1 MACFLTTWSL
11 NITSWPI
18 LSKKQ
23 TKRKFPNFDQYGNYL
38 KLIFLSF
45 RGACFLTR
53 WSSDIIFRPNM
64 TKNNQMKNF
73 YFWTKLVGYIKNQH
87 GDYVK
92 WIFFKSSKALF
103 LLHDHQNII
112 FRPYISKN
120 QQRKLSTFDENMG

>member
-1 MACFLTTWSL
+1 
-11 NITSWPI
+11 
-18 LSKKQ
+18 
-23 TKRKFPNFDQYGNYL
+23 
-38 KLIFLSF
+38 
-45 RGACFLTR
+45 
-53 WSSDIIFRPNM
+53 M

-73 YFWTKLVGYIKNQH
+73 YFWTKLMGYIKNQR

-120 QQRKLSTFDENMG
+120 QQRKLSTFDQNMG